1 MTLAMESEQL
11 TGIRDDA
18 RVLLERTADHEH
30 GLEALVAAADL
41 DLRDAEAALSDALVV
56 ARGGAELQG
65 WLGMQLQRSQVGAQ
79 TIRQLWA
86 GAHEQHVAAELL
98 LARLDSSVSTSH
110 SRERRVRGD
119 GVLVVDDYGDIRD
132 AIAEVLRDAGFVV
145 RTAANGLEGL
155 LAAYDMQPGVIVM
168 DLTMPVLDGLEAT
181 RLIKASQVTR
191 QARVIAYTG
200 NSPLPPHVAAQLF
213 SAVIQKPATPTA
225 VLAAVQRAASQ

>member
-1 MTLAMESEQL
+1 MTCAIRSEQL
-11 TGIRDDA
+11 SGIRDDA

-41 DLRDAEAALSDALVV
+41 DLRHAEAALSDALVV
-56 ARGGAELQG
+56 GRGGAEFQT
-65 WLGMQLQRSQVGAQ
+65 WLGTQVQRSQVGAQ
-79 TIRQLWA
+79 TVRQLWA
-86 GAHEQHVAAELL
+86 GAREQHVAAELL
-98 LARLDSSVSTSH
+98 LARLDSSVSPPH
-110 SRERRVRGD
+110 GRERRVRGD

-132 AIAEVLRDAGFVV
+132 AIAEVLRDAGFIV

-168 DLTMPVLDGLEAT
+168 DITMPVLDGLEAT

-200 NSPLPPHVAAQLF
+200 DPPMPRDLAAQLF
-213 SAVIQKPATPTA
+213 AAVIEKPATPT
-225 VLAAVQRAASQ
+225 VLLAAVRHAASL